1 MCKIEITFW
10 KYSTPLRWKM
20 NKADLVFELAQLIN
34 DNQKNL
40 YWSPDMHAVED
51 EFSTFKNFI
60 FKT

>member
-34 DNQKNL
+34 YNQKNL
-40 YWSPDMHAVED
+40 
-51 EFSTFKNFI
+51 
-60 FKT
+60 